1 MFQSLETELQNS
13 PSEVILDILK
23 KVIFD
28 RSCDGLGW
36 KFIHCLF
43 IRQGIVSSCEHFFFI
58 VVVLFLD
65 MSSFCMS

>member
-36 KFIHCLF
+36 KFIRCLF
-43 IRQGIVSSCEHFFFI
+43 IRKGFKVVSIFFFI
-58 VVVLFLD
+58 VVGLFLD